1 MLEPDFHGDLGKN
14 LDNANFVHNLTQ
26 SLTAQTPRPGVATVQ
41 DFYQTQGGVFVRK
54 NISATSFCHAYNV
67 WGQEQSIEDIC
78 FEKGT
83 DQKTNS
89 VGLLAALRSEN
100 YCSIRATRQPFVV
113 HLLPVHRAR
122 WRLADDINQ
131 GCGFVYDDDR
141 VENARVLQDFPV
153 EGRHIQDSLKHYDLR
168 RFMYQRYIAILD
180 AKLRDKTSFQ
190 SEESQPPLEKVL
202 GFAPTLQQLKDSSTF
217 RPGCLD
223 NDLYPNDTKTCSED
237 SNFENAYDQCAE
249 NLQAN
254 DPRSDSV
261 LYFLYRQMHCPV
273 ANSTQELLQT
283 VVDSAVAAVNLST
296 PTFADDPEIV
306 AIDNPC
312 QQSTSEAQVSIN
324 GGAWYPI
331 ANFSEAQDVTWQ
343 GSPQTLHVTVKT
355 VDGECAFETSVVV
368 NATQRG
374 IAFVEQRADA
384 ECDADMEHAR
394 DFGVALQRFDAL
406 VAVA

>member
-1 MLEPDFHGDLGKN
+1 M
-14 LDNANFVHNLTQ
+14 
-26 SLTAQTPRPGVATVQ
+26 
-41 DFYQTQGGVFVRK
+41 
-54 NISATSFCHAYNV
+54 
-67 WGQEQSIEDIC
+67 
-78 FEKGT
+78 
-83 DQKTNS
+83 
-89 VGLLAALRSEN
+89 
-100 YCSIRATRQPFVV
+100 
-113 HLLPVHRAR
+113 
-122 WRLADDINQ
+122 
-131 GCGFVYDDDR
+131 YDHDR
-141 VENARVLQDFPV
+141 VENARVLQDFPI

-180 AKLRDKTSFQ
+180 AKLRDKTSSQ
-190 SEESQPPLEKVL
+190 SGESQPPLEKVL
-202 GFAPTLQQLKDSSTF
+202 GFAPALRVLENDSQF

-223 NDLYPNDTKTCSED
+223 DDLYPKKPYTCTED
-237 SNFENAYDQCAE
+237 SIFENAYDQCAE
-249 NLQAN
+249 NLPQG
-254 DPRSDSV
+254 DPRSNSV

-273 ANSTQELLQT
+273 ANSTQELLEA
-283 VVDSAVAAVNLST
+283 VVDSRVAAVNDSL
-296 PTFADDPEIV
+296 PTFVDDPEIV

-324 GGAWYPI
+324 GGAWHPI

-374 IAFVEQRADA
+374 IAFVEKHADA

-394 DFGVALQRFDAL
+394 EFGVALQSFDAL

>member
-1 MLEPDFHGDLGKN
+1 MSEFKFS

-26 SLTAQTPRPGVATVQ
+26 SPTAQTPRPGVATVQ
-41 DFYQTQGGVFVRK
+41 DFYQTQEGVFVRQ

-67 WGQEQSIEDIC
+67 WGQEQNIEDIC

-83 DQKTNS
+83 DQKTAS
-89 VGLLAALRSEN
+89 ESLLAALRSEN
-100 YCSIRATRQPFVV
+100 YCSMRATRQPFVV

-122 WRLADDINQ
+122 KRLAGDINQ

-141 VENARVLQDFPV
+141 VENARVLQDFPI

-180 AKLRDKTSFQ
+180 AKLRDKAPPP

-202 GFAPTLQQLKDSSTF
+202 GFAPTLQELNDSSTF

-223 NDLYPNDTKTCSED
+223 NDLYPENTETCNED
-237 SNFENAYDQCAE
+237 SIFENAYDQCAE
-249 NLQAN
+249 NLSED
-254 DPRSDSV
+254 DPRYNSV

-273 ANSTQELLQT
+273 ANSTQELLEA
-283 VVDSAVAAVNLST
+283 VVDSRVAAVNDSL
-296 PTFADDPEIV
+296 PTFVDDPEIV

-324 GGAWYPI
+324 GGAWHPL

-355 VDGECAFETSVVV
+355 VNGECAFETSFVV

-374 IAFVEQRADA
+374 LAFVEKRADG

-394 DFGVALQRFDAL
+394 EFGVALQSFDAL